1 MVKNWRKKPIIKTS
15 ENWNEGVVCI
25 LNSDIE
31 ILICYWF
38 PNHLPMI
45 CLS

>member
-1 MVKNWRKKPIIKTS
+1 MVQNRRKKPIIKTS
-15 ENWNEGVVCI
+15 ENWNKGVVRI